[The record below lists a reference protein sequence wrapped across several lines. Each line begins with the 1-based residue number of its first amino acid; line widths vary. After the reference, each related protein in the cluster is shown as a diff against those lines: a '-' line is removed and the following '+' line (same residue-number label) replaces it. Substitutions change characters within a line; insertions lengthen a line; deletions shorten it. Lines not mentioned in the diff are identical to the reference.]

1 MILGREYP
9 AFGSWRSEAF
19 CFQRSPGVRRL
30 DGPGAG
36 GVPAQIKN
44 GRDVTYQVKAMT
56 EQPRGLFKTAIKDPA
71 VRLAALGGALAGAV
85 LVLVVVMLSGGGHK
99 DSPAAVQYPPAQ
111 QGQVAAIVTH
121 APRHVTQSATAPEM
135 AEPAATLAPDN
146 YPSLPVAR
154 VEKPESAAPALPET
168 PLPVTEQVQAP
179 DAAPDVAA
187 VAPLPEAAPP
197 PLAAKPMIAIVID
210 DMGVDQRRSA
220 RAMKLPAKVTLSF
233 LPYARDLK
241 KQSAE
246 AAAMGHEVMLHVA
259 MEPESSEA
267 DPGPNVLLTGTPE
280 AELLANLRWNLDQM
294 TGYQGINNHMGS
306 RFTRDL
312 AGMRLVMAELKT
324 RGLFFL
330 DSVTSR
336 DSVGAKTAREAGV
349 PFATRD
355 VFIDHRDDE
364 AFVHKQLA
372 KVEAEARKRG
382 IAIAI
387 GHPRDITLRALKTW
401 LTKVQ
406 ADGFELVGV
415 SRVLHRPS
423 AAQTGLPGTSG

>member
-1 MILGREYP
+1 
-9 AFGSWRSEAF
+9 
-19 CFQRSPGVRRL
+19 
-30 DGPGAG
+30 
-36 GVPAQIKN
+36 
-44 GRDVTYQVKAMT
+44 MT
-56 EQPRGLFKTAIKDPA
+56 EQPSGLFKTAIKDPA
-71 VRLAALGGALAGAV
+71 VRLAALGGALAGAI

-99 DSPAAVQYPPAQ
+99 DTTAAVQYPPAQ
-111 QGQVAAIVTH
+111 QGQVAEIVAP
-121 APRHVTQSATAPEM
+121 APRHVTQSATAPE
-135 AEPAATLAPDN
+135 AAPVPDSYPTL
-146 YPSLPVAR
+146 SVAR
-154 VEKPESAAPALPET
+154 VEELEPAAPGLPET
-168 PLPVTEQVQAP
+168 PPAAAEQPQAP
-179 DAAPDVAA
+179 DLA
-187 VAPLPEAAPP
+187 VMTPLPKAAPP

-241 KQSAE
+241 KQAAE
-246 AAAMGHEVMLHVA
+246 AVALGHEIMLHVA

-312 AGMRLVMAELKT
+312 AGMRVVMGELKA

-349 PFATRD
+349 PYATRD
-355 VFIDHRDDE
+355 VFIDHKDDE
-364 AFVHKQLA
+364 AFVHKQLVR
-372 KVEAEARKRG
+372 VETEARKHG

-387 GHPRDITLRALKTW
+387 AHPRDITLRALKTW

-406 ADGFELVGV
+406 AEGFELVGV
-415 SRVLHRPS
+415 SRVLHRPAS
-423 AAQTGLPGTSG
+423 AQTGLSGTSG

>member
-1 MILGREYP
+1 
-9 AFGSWRSEAF
+9 
-19 CFQRSPGVRRL
+19 
-30 DGPGAG
+30 
-36 GVPAQIKN
+36 
-44 GRDVTYQVKAMT
+44 MT
-56 EQPRGLFKTAIKDPA
+56 EQPSGLFKTAIKDPA

-85 LVLVVVMLSGGGHK
+85 LVLVVVMLSGGDHK
-99 DSPAAVQYPPAQ
+99 GTPADIRYPSAQ
-111 QGQVAAIVTH
+111 QGQVAEIVAP
-121 APRHVTQSATAPEM
+121 APRHVTQSATAPEL
-135 AEPAATLAPDN
+135 AAPEAAPVPVPDSYPTL
-146 YPSLPVAR
+146 SVAR
-154 VEKPESAAPALPET
+154 VEKPEPAAPALPET
-168 PLPVTEQVQAP
+168 PPAAAEQPQ
-179 DAAPDVAA
+179 APDVA
-187 VAPLPEAAPP
+187 VMTPLPKAAPP

-241 KQSAE
+241 KQAAE
-246 AAAMGHEVMLHVA
+246 AVALGHEIMLHVA

-280 AELLANLRWNLDQM
+280 AELLANLRWNLEQM

-312 AGMRLVMAELKT
+312 AGMRVVMGELKA

-349 PFATRD
+349 PFAARD
-355 VFIDHRDDE
+355 VFIDHKDDE

-372 KVEAEARKRG
+372 RVAAEARKHG

-387 GHPRDITLRALKTW
+387 AHPRDITLRALKTW

-415 SRVLHRPS
+415 SRVLHRPA

>member
-1 MILGREYP
+1 
-9 AFGSWRSEAF
+9 
-19 CFQRSPGVRRL
+19 
-30 DGPGAG
+30 
-36 GVPAQIKN
+36 
-44 GRDVTYQVKAMT
+44 MT
-56 EQPRGLFKTAIKDPA
+56 EQPIGLFKTAIKDPA

-85 LVLVVVMLSGGGHK
+85 LVLVVVMLSGGPN
-99 DSPAAVQYPPAQ
+99 DAPVAVQYPAAQ
-111 QGQVAAIVTH
+111 QGQVAPIVAP
-121 APRHVTQSATAPEM
+121 APRHVTQSATAPEL
-135 AEPAATLAPDN
+135 AVPEAQPAPDS
-146 YPSLPVAR
+146 YPMLPVAR
-154 VEKPESAAPALPET
+154 VEETVSPAAPEPPET
-168 PLPVTEQVQAP
+168 PAPAADQPQAP
-179 DAAPDVAA
+179 ETAA
-187 VAPLPEAAPP
+187 VAPLPQAAPP
-197 PLAAKPMIAIVID
+197 PLAGKPLIAIVID

-241 KQSAE
+241 KQAAE
-246 AAAMGHEVMLHVA
+246 AVALGHEIMLHVA

-280 AELLANLRWNLDQM
+280 AELLANLRWNLEQM

-312 AGMRLVMAELKT
+312 AGMRLVMRELKA

-336 DSVGAKTAREAGV
+336 DSVGARTAREAGV

-355 VFIDHRDDE
+355 VFIDHKDDE

-372 KVEAEARKRG
+372 QVEAEARKHG

-387 GHPRDITLRALKTW
+387 AHPRDITLRALKTW
-401 LTKVQ
+401 LPKVQ
-406 ADGFELVGV
+406 AEGFELVGV
-415 SRVLHRPS
+415 SRVLHRS
-423 AAQTGLPGTSG
+423 APAHTGLAGTSG

>member
-1 MILGREYP
+1 
-9 AFGSWRSEAF
+9 
-19 CFQRSPGVRRL
+19 
-30 DGPGAG
+30 
-36 GVPAQIKN
+36 
-44 GRDVTYQVKAMT
+44 MT
-56 EQPRGLFKTAIKDPA
+56 EQPSGLFKTAIKDPA

-99 DSPAAVQYPPAQ
+99 DTPAAVQYPPAQ
-111 QGQVAAIVTH
+111 QGQVAAIVTP

-154 VEKPESAAPALPET
+154 VEKPESAAPALPES

-179 DAAPDVAA
+179 DAVPDVAA
-187 VAPLPEAAPP
+187 VTPLPEAAPP

-312 AGMRLVMAELKT
+312 AGMRLVMGELKA

-330 DSVTSR
+330 DSLTSR
-336 DSVGAKTAREAGV
+336 DSVGAKTAR
-349 PFATRD
+349 
-355 VFIDHRDDE
+355 
-364 AFVHKQLA
+364 
-372 KVEAEARKRG
+372 EAEARKRG

-415 SRVLHRPS
+415 SRVLHRP
-423 AAQTGLPGTSG
+423 APAHTGLPGTSG

>member
-1 MILGREYP
+1 
-9 AFGSWRSEAF
+9 
-19 CFQRSPGVRRL
+19 
-30 DGPGAG
+30 
-36 GVPAQIKN
+36 
-44 GRDVTYQVKAMT
+44 MT
-56 EQPRGLFKTAIKDPA
+56 EQPSGLFKTAIKDPA

-99 DSPAAVQYPPAQ
+99 DAPAAVQYSSAQ
-111 QGQVAAIVTH
+111 QGQVAEIIAPT
-121 APRHVTQSATAPEM
+121 PRHVTQSATAPEM
-135 AEPAATLAPDN
+135 AEPETTPAPDN
-146 YPSLPVAR
+146 YPTYPTLPVAR
-154 VEKPESAAPALPET
+154 VEEPKSAAPALSEP
-168 PLPVTEQVQAP
+168 PLPIVEQEQAP
-179 DAAPDVAA
+179 DAAPDTAA

-312 AGMRLVMAELKT
+312 AGMRLVMGELKA

-406 ADGFELVGV
+406 AEGFELVGV
-415 SRVLHRPS
+415 SRVLHRPG

>member
-1 MILGREYP
+1 
-9 AFGSWRSEAF
+9 
-19 CFQRSPGVRRL
+19 
-30 DGPGAG
+30 
-36 GVPAQIKN
+36 
-44 GRDVTYQVKAMT
+44 MT
-56 EQPRGLFKTAIKDPA
+56 EQPSGLFKTAIKDPA

-85 LVLVVVMLSGGGHK
+85 LVLVVVMLSGGSPK
-99 DSPAAVQYPPAQ
+99 DTPATVQYPSAQ
-111 QGQVAAIVTH
+111 QGQVAKIVAP

-135 AEPAATLAPDN
+135 AAPEAAPVPDS
-146 YPSLPVAR
+146 YPTLPVAR
-154 VEKPESAAPALPET
+154 VEGAEPAAPGLSDSPPAAA
-168 PLPVTEQVQAP
+168 EQPQAP
-179 DAAPDVAA
+179 DTA
-187 VAPLPEAAPP
+187 VLPPPPKAAPP

-241 KQSAE
+241 KQVTE
-246 AAAMGHEVMLHVA
+246 AVALGHEIMLHVA

-280 AELLANLRWNLDQM
+280 AELLANLRWNLEQM

-312 AGMRLVMAELKT
+312 AGMRVVMGELKA

-330 DSVTSR
+330 DSLTSR

-349 PFATRD
+349 PYATRD
-355 VFIDHRDDE
+355 VFIDHKDDE

-372 KVEAEARKRG
+372 MVEAEARKHG

-387 GHPRDITLRALKTW
+387 AHPRDITLRALKTW

-415 SRVLHRPS
+415 SRVLHRP
-423 AAQTGLPGTSG
+423 APAQTGLPGTSG

>member
-1 MILGREYP
+1 
-9 AFGSWRSEAF
+9 
-19 CFQRSPGVRRL
+19 
-30 DGPGAG
+30 
-36 GVPAQIKN
+36 
-44 GRDVTYQVKAMT
+44 
-56 EQPRGLFKTAIKDPA
+56 
-71 VRLAALGGALAGAV
+71 
-85 LVLVVVMLSGGGHK
+85 MLSGGGHK
-99 DSPAAVQYPPAQ
+99 DTPAAVQYPPAQ
-111 QGQVAAIVTH
+111 QGQVAAIVTP

-154 VEKPESAAPALPET
+154 VEKPESAAPTLPET

-179 DAAPDVAA
+179 DAVPDVAA

-280 AELLANLRWNLDQM
+280 AELLANLRWNLEQM

-312 AGMRLVMAELKT
+312 AGMRLVMGELKA

-415 SRVLHRPS
+415 SRVLHRP
-423 AAQTGLPGTSG
+423 APAQTGLPGTSG